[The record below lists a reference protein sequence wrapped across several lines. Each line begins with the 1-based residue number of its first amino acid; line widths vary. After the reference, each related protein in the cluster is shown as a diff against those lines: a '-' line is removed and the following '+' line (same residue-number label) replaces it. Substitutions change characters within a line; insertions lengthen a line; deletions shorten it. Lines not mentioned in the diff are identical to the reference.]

1 MRLFLNNVNTT
12 TVQCTQ
18 TKENRLYIEWNL
30 LEKSVKR
37 PLCCTVSIL
46 QSPKFKRVSL
56 NETLEFPF
64 WRLNICV
71 DFGLRN
77 SQQMENM
84 KKPNKIIFHNKH
96 IDIHKTI
103 RETRVSKLV
112 FITILCLKFWAQ
124 CNSDELNSTVQ

>member
-30 LEKSVKR
+30 LEKS
-37 PLCCTVSIL
+37 VSIL

-77 SQQMENM
+77 S
-84 KKPNKIIFHNKH
+84 
-96 IDIHKTI
+96 
-103 RETRVSKLV
+103 
-112 FITILCLKFWAQ
+112 
-124 CNSDELNSTVQ
+124 